1 MRRFKDETGNRYSRL
16 TVLRF
21 DRMRGDQ
28 PYFACRCDCGKDVS
42 VRGAN
47 LRSKNTQSCGCSRRK
62 SAAWPRGK
70 MVLQRFGTNL
80 VLGKADPNS
89 KKTRWVT
96 CCIFCGR
103 AGVHTE
109 RKIRNRKVFC
119 GCLRLTHNSW
129 RKMIERCTRKNHAQ
143 FEDYGGRGIAVCKR
157 WHESFSDFVD
167 DMKKRPQGKTLDRI
181 NNNGGY
187 YPGNCRWATKQQQA
201 GNRRKRSKPCSLRTR
216 AKMPAR

>member
-1 MRRFKDETGNRYSRL
+1 
-16 TVLRF
+16 
-21 DRMRGDQ
+21 MRGQDEQ
-28 PYFACRCDCGKDVS
+28 QLDVFS
-42 VRGAN
+42 YISPEQRVPQDHP
-47 LRSKNTQSCGCSRRK
+47 LRTLRV
-62 SAAWPRGK
+62 
-70 MVLQRFGTNL
+70 MTDEL
-80 VLGKADPNS
+80 
-89 KKTRWVT
+89 
-96 CCIFCGR
+96 
-103 AGVHTE
+103 
-109 RKIRNRKVFC
+109 RNAKGPLC
-119 GCLRLTHNSW
+119 ECLRPTHTSW

-201 GNRRKRSKPCSLRTR
+201 GNRRKRSKPCSLRPR